1 MIPQPPRGRCRPR
14 CSIALLGVRLPSFA
28 VSVDQEGREA
38 GGSDRTCGVNH
49 NERWGHTGNE
59 QKCLC
64 IYILCIYSVYIYIYY
79 VYIMYIYI
87 LCVYIY
93 MCVCVSTCEKNGHT
107 VARCCKYSQ
116 KWEMKRIRSTQW
128 YSHGL
133 NDRCRAKTESKM
145 SKRKIV
151 SIHII

>member
-64 IYILCIYSVYIYIYY
+64 IYIYIMYIFCVYIYYVYMY
-79 VYIMYIYI
+79 VYIMYIY
-87 LCVYIY
+87 
-93 MCVCVSTCEKNGHT
+93 MCVSTCEKRVIRLQDVVST
-107 VARCCKYSQ
+107 CKYSQ

-145 SKRKIV
+145 NKRKIV
-151 SIHII
+151 SIYTI